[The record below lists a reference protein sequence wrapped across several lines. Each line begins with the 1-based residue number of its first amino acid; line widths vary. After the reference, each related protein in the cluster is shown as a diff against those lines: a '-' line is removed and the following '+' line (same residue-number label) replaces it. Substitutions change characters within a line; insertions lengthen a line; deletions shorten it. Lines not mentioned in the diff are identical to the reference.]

1 MYTVIGGIEF
11 RAFSNLTTKWLK
23 ESEFHGWIWVIRIDL
38 DLDGT
43 DSCFPLNPT
52 TTHEAYGRKIA
63 RGLVAQNTFLAK
75 DLDVVDATL
84 THSELCDLDM
94 RFEVVHRDVND
105 NIFDEAIMAADAE
118 LEDLI

>member
-1 MYTVIGGIEF
+1 MKH
-11 RAFSNLTTKWLK
+11 S
-23 ESEFHGWIWVIRIDL
+23 
-38 DLDGT
+38 
-43 DSCFPLNPT
+43 
-52 TTHEAYGRKIA
+52 RKIA

-105 NIFDEAIMAADAE
+105 DLFNEAIREADAE
-118 LEDLI
+118 LEDRI